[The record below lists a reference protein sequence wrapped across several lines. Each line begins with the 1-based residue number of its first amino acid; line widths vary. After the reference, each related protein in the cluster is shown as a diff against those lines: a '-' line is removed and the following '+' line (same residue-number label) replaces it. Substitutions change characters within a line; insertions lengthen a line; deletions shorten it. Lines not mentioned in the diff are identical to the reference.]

1 MSVILCDYVSIIIP
15 SMYDFSCIPFN
26 VFVNNTNEVINMKDR
41 LTVNIDSD
49 LKKYAKK
56 TSIDLD
62 LDLGQFIE
70 LLIKEYKKNSP
81 AN

>member
-1 MSVILCDYVSIIIP
+1 
-15 SMYDFSCIPFN
+15 
-26 VFVNNTNEVINMKDR
+26 MKDR